1 MKASILLVAAGVA
14 LAGCELRYAF
24 GFPEPQYAVA
34 VSSAPIELAYRE
46 AKGGLVVLT
55 ALVND
60 KAHVD
65 FILDTGA
72 PVTVLLDGKRTAALG
87 LDSSRARPLGDPANP
102 ATPNGDIQG
111 GFRIDFGGVRL
122 SELTTV
128 VVPQDTMP
136 CQERF
141 EEIGFGGVIGA
152 DLFRRFVVEIDPA
165 ARRVRLHDPKTWRA
179 PPAATALPI
188 RFSNGHPFVET
199 KLAMPDGRIV
209 ETTMNLDTGM
219 NRALTLVA
227 GAHPAITMPVNGTPR
242 KSCLV
247 NGVREEREG
256 AALTLHLG
264 GLELPVAAPIYSDKP
279 NLVDGTKTGTLGAS
293 LFGGHR
299 IFVDYPGRRLVIEGH
314 HRASA

>member
-1 MKASILLVAAGVA
+1 MKLSISILLAGLA
-14 LAGCELRYAF
+14 LAGCDLRYAL
-24 GFPEPQYAVA
+24 GLPEPKYAMA

-87 LDSSRARPLGDPANP
+87 LDSSKARPLGDPDNP
-102 ATPNGDIQG
+102 ATPTGDIQG
-111 GFRIDFGGVRL
+111 GFRVDFGGVAL
-122 SELTTV
+122 SELTAV
-128 VVPQDTMP
+128 VIPLHTMP

-165 ARRVRLHDPKTWRA
+165 AKRVRLHDPKSWRA
-179 PPAATALPI
+179 PLTAVALPI
-188 RFSNGHPFVET
+188 RFSNGHPFVDT
-199 KLAMPDGRIV
+199 RLALSDGRVV
-209 ETTMNLDTGM
+209 ETSMNLDTGM
-219 NRALTLVA
+219 NRALTLIA
-227 GAHPAITMPVNGTPR
+227 GAHPAITMPADGKLR

-256 AALTLHLG
+256 DALTLHLG
-264 GLELPVAAPIYSDKP
+264 GVELPVAAPIYSDRP
-279 NLVDGTKTGTLGAS
+279 NVVDGSKAGTLGAS
-293 LFGGHR
+293 LFASHR
-299 IFVDYPGRRLVIEGH
+299 IFIDYPAKRLVIH
-314 HRASA
+314 HRG